1 MMGKSFKMLINRGFD
16 PIGGG
21 GHSELSIRI
30 SDLQTK

>member
-21 GHSELSIRI
+21 GTLGFAGGLEVKRS
-30 SDLQTK
+30 